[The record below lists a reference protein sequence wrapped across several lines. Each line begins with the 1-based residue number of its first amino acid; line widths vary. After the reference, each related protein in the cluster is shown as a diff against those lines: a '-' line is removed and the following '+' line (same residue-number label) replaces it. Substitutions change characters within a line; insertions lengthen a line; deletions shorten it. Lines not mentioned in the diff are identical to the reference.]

1 MVLQPHLLETGVCT
15 RFHAHGQVL
24 GAFLEMAS
32 LFIQFQGMKAL
43 PGSEISFSLVTPSS
57 LLAESLQAGAE
68 MHFLKN
74 ISY

>member
-1 MVLQPHLLETGVCT
+1 MILQPHLLKTGFCT
-15 RFHAHGQVL
+15 DFQARGLVV

-32 LFIQFQGMKAL
+32 LFIQFQGIKAL
-43 PGSEISFSLVTPSS
+43 PGPVISFSLVTPSS

-74 ISY
+74 IS